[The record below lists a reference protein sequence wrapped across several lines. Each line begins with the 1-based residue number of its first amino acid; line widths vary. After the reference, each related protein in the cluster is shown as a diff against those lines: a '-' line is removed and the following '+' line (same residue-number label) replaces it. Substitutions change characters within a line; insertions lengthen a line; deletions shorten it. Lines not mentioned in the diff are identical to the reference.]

1 MTQIQQYRLGPQ
13 KSQQHD
19 IYISQKDKE
28 RICLFTA
35 VQGRWHSQIKIQTA
49 YGAANT
55 RWTSCTKSKKLTMKI
70 RQKENVQACMEVH
83 TLRAGIDYL
92 ISSAR
97 ENLKYNP
104 SSNLG
109 QVQIARKKEY
119 Y

>member
-1 MTQIQQYRLGPQ
+1 
-13 KSQQHD
+13 
-19 IYISQKDKE
+19 
-28 RICLFTA
+28 
-35 VQGRWHSQIKIQTA
+35 
-49 YGAANT
+49 
-55 RWTSCTKSKKLTMKI
+55 MKI